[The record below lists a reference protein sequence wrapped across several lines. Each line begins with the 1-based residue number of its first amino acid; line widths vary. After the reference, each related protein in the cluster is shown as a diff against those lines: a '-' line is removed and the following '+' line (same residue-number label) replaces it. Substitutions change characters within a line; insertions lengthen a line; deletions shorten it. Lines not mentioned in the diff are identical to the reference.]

1 LKVIVC
7 TIGDLPRCCCA
18 PGTDCVGGCKPD
30 ACPCQKAK
38 HFIGKMIGRCAAGLA
53 KCCCPPGTDCVSG
66 CQPDACPCERLKL
79 FGIGRRAVE
88 VSGFCG
94 GMVLPCPPVGGPG
107 MFHPDAVVH
116 LGPCYPVPVPFEM
129 AAPPMPLGIGLPPM
143 PAAIETLPVPRP
155 VGPAAMREPARQLKL
170 CSLTQPGQSSL
181 DGWTIIYEKGQAR
194 VTGPD
199 LEAVCE
205 HLSMCSETGELVLSG
220 RMKLRC
226 KQAGLNL
233 ELEGDHACVR
243 IKDGQISLQTCT
255 P

>member
-1 LKVIVC
+1 
-7 TIGDLPRCCCA
+7 
-18 PGTDCVGGCKPD
+18 
-30 ACPCQKAK
+30 
-38 HFIGKMIGRCAAGLA
+38 M
-53 KCCCPPGTDCVSG
+53 
-66 CQPDACPCERLKL
+66 
-79 FGIGRRAVE
+79 
-88 VSGFCG
+88 
-94 GMVLPCPPVGGPG
+94 
-107 MFHPDAVVH
+107 VH

-129 AAPPMPLGIGLPPM
+129 PMPLGIGLPPM
-143 PAAIETLPVPRP
+143 PAIETLPVPRP
-155 VGPAAMREPARQLKL
+155 VGPAAMLEQARPLKL
-170 CSLTQPGQSSL
+170 CSLPQPAQPAL
-181 DGWTIIYEKGQAR
+181 DGWTIVYEKGQAR

-233 ELEGDHACVR
+233 ELDGDHACVR